1 MERKLA
7 TALFVDLVDSTAL
20 VSSSDPEVARRR
32 VTGFFDRVKAQIDA
46 YGGTVE
52 KFAGDAV
59 LAVFGVPTAHEDDAE
74 RAVRAALAI
83 VETAD
88 GDLPVRVGIEAGELV
103 VEDGDSTFATG
114 EALNVAARLQQSASP
129 GEILIGPTAHGLTAD
144 RVVTELRAGERL
156 KGLREGLEVRRVV
169 CTERPMGRPLN
180 VVAPY
185 VGREEELEL
194 LENAYARAVRDRRA
208 HLVTIFGDPG
218 MGKSRLA
225 REFFAG
231 LERTTVLT
239 GRSLPFGEG
248 LAYRP
253 LAEMVQAAAGIS
265 PDDSPEEAFEK
276 LREACSSDAV
286 ADLLGLAAGVLDT
299 VSGTRRGQE
308 IAWAAHEWAV
318 NLAEAQPL
326 VIGFE
331 DLHWAEEPLL
341 DLVEHLADRIDDA
354 PVLIVCLARPEL
366 LESRPGWGG
375 GRRRSISID
384 LAPLADE
391 EAEQLLDA
399 LVAGAALPGGLRSA
413 LLEKTEGNPLFVE
426 ETVRML
432 AEQRDGGAVR
442 IPDTVQALIA
452 SRIDRLPP
460 NSRSVVRHG
469 ALVGRVFWR
478 GAVAELDP
486 ELDVDAA
493 LDDLVDRQLLTREPL
508 STISGETAFRFRH
521 ILIRDVAY
529 GGLAKGERARLHQA
543 FAAWLRSR
551 SVDELVEAQAFHLDR
566 AAALLAELDGQ
577 VPADLRAEAAD
588 VLERAGC
595 RALAREA
602 NRTARRLLLRS
613 IELEPSL
620 ARRFHAAR
628 AAWRMWE
635 LPAAADEMD
644 EVRTLAQATGE
655 RTIEGLALTQLAE
668 IVLNRHADVEQGRT
682 LGLEALDLLA
692 GAPGDARSEAL
703 TLLSSIGWW
712 EGDLE
717 SVERYTGEALE
728 IAREA
733 NRPDLESLAL
743 GELAAAHLARLEL
756 SRADSV
762 LDAAAALAES
772 SGSLS
777 ATAWVARVRGSIHL
791 RRGRFDDAEREFHAA
806 RDLFDEIG
814 AASEAGRTQQL
825 EGLAV
830 WQGGDPERAEQIVR
844 EAVRSLLALQERAK
858 VIEAQRTLAELV
870 LAKGHVE
877 EAERWARSA
886 VETVGMQDT
895 MSRANVRMVFGLVR
909 AAQGRDD
916 EAELLLRDA
925 IDSLA
930 ATDYRNSEPE
940 PLAAYARFLRDRGR
954 DDEAVVVE
962 DRLAALLQP
971 ESAAPII

>member
-20 VSSSDPEVARRR
+20 VAAHDPEIARRR
-32 VTGFFDRVKAQIDA
+32 VTGFFERVRTHIET

-52 KFAGDAV
+52 KFAGDSV

-74 RAVRAALAI
+74 RAVRAAVAI
-83 VETAD
+83 VESGD
-88 GDLPVRVGIEAGELV
+88 GELPVRIGIEAGEV
-103 VEDGDSTFATG
+103 VVDDGDSTFATG
-114 EALNVAARLQQSASP
+114 EALNVAARLQQSAEP
-129 GEILIGPTAHGLTAD
+129 GEILMGPTACGLAAG
-144 RVVTELRAGERL
+144 VVTEPLGQRPLRGFP
-156 KGLREGLEVRRVV
+156 GGFEVRRVV
-169 CTERPMGRPLN
+169 CAQRPTGRPLN
-180 VVAPY
+180 VDAPY
-185 VGREEELEL
+185 VGREEELDL
-194 LENAYARAVRDRRA
+194 LENAFARAVRDRRA
-208 HLVTIFGDPG
+208 QLVTIFGEPG
-218 MGKSRLA
+218 IGKSRLA

-231 LERTTVLT
+231 LERTTVLS

-265 PDDSPEEAFEK
+265 PDDSTEEAFEK

-286 ADLLGLAAGVLDT
+286 ADLLGLASGVLDT
-299 VSGTRRGQE
+299 VSGSGRRSQE
-308 IAWAAHEWAV
+308 IAWAAQEWAV
-318 NLAEAQPL
+318 SLAEAQPL
-326 VIGFE
+326 VLGFE

-354 PVLIVCLARPEL
+354 PVLILCLARPEL
-366 LESRPGWGG
+366 LESRSGWGG
-375 GRRRSISID
+375 GRRRSIAID
-384 LAPLADE
+384 LGPLPE
-391 EAEQLLDA
+391 SETEVLVDA
-399 LVAGAALPGGLRSA
+399 LVADAILPDDVRRA
-413 LLEKTEGNPLFVE
+413 LLDKTEGNPLFVE

-432 AEQRDGGAVR
+432 AERREGVSVR

-460 NSRSVVRHG
+460 DSRSVVRHG

-478 GAVAELDP
+478 GAVADLDP
-486 ELDVDAA
+486 ALDVDTA
-493 LDDLVDRQLLTREPL
+493 LADLVERQLLTREPI
-508 STISGETAFRFRH
+508 STVSGEAAYRFRH
-521 ILIRDVAY
+521 VLIRDVAY
-529 GGLAKGERARLHQA
+529 TGLAKGERARLHRT
-543 FAAWLRSR
+543 FAGWLRAR
-551 SVDELVEAQAFHLDR
+551 SADELVEAQAYHLER
-566 AAALLAELDGQ
+566 AASLSAELDGQ
-577 VPADLRAEAAD
+577 IPADLRAEAAE

-595 RALAREA
+595 RALDREA
-602 NRTARRLLLRS
+602 NRTARRLLLRA

-620 ARRFHAAR
+620 ARRFYAAR
-628 AAWRMWE
+628 AAWRLWE
-635 LPAAADEMD
+635 LPAASVEMED
-644 EVRTLAQATGE
+644 VRSLAQAAKE
-655 RTIEGLALTQLAE
+655 RRIEGLALTQLAE
-668 IVLNRHADVEQGRT
+668 IDLNRNADVERART
-682 LGLEALDLLA
+682 LALEALGLLSD
-692 GAPGDARSEAL
+692 APGDARSEAL
-703 TLLSSIGWW
+703 TLSATIGWW

-733 NRPDLESLAL
+733 GRADLESLAL
-743 GELAAAHLARLEL
+743 SEVAAAHLARLQL
-756 SRADSV
+756 TRADAA
-762 LDAAAALAES
+762 LEAAAALAVA

-777 ATAWVARVRGSIHL
+777 AGAWVARVRGSIHL
-791 RRGRFDDAEREFHAA
+791 RRGRFDDAEREFRAA
-806 RDLFDEIG
+806 RELFDEIG
-814 AASEAGRTQQL
+814 AASDAGRTQQL

-830 WQGGDPERAEQIVR
+830 WQGGDADRAEQIVR
-844 EAVRSLLALQERAK
+844 EAVRSLLSLQERAK

-877 EAERWARSA
+877 EAERWALSA

-895 MSRANVRMVFGLVR
+895 MSRSNVRMVLGLVR

-954 DDEAVVVE
+954 DEDASAVE
-962 DRLAALLQP
+962 SRLAELLEP
-971 ESAAPII
+971 EGAARII

>member
-1 MERKLA
+1 
-7 TALFVDLVDSTAL
+7 
-20 VSSSDPEVARRR
+20 
-32 VTGFFDRVKAQIDA
+32 
-46 YGGTVE
+46 
-52 KFAGDAV
+52 
-59 LAVFGVPTAHEDDAE
+59 
-74 RAVRAALAI
+74 
-83 VETAD
+83 
-88 GDLPVRVGIEAGELV
+88 
-103 VEDGDSTFATG
+103 
-114 EALNVAARLQQSASP
+114 
-129 GEILIGPTAHGLTAD
+129 
-144 RVVTELRAGERL
+144 
-156 KGLREGLEVRRVV
+156 
-169 CTERPMGRPLN
+169 
-180 VVAPY
+180 
-185 VGREEELEL
+185 
-194 LENAYARAVRDRRA
+194 
-208 HLVTIFGDPG
+208 
-218 MGKSRLA
+218 
-225 REFFAG
+225 
-231 LERTTVLT
+231 
-239 GRSLPFGEG
+239 
-248 LAYRP
+248 
-253 LAEMVQAAAGIS
+253 
-265 PDDSPEEAFEK
+265 
-276 LREACSSDAV
+276 
-286 ADLLGLAAGVLDT
+286 
-299 VSGTRRGQE
+299 
-308 IAWAAHEWAV
+308 
-318 NLAEAQPL
+318 
-326 VIGFE
+326 
-331 DLHWAEEPLL
+331 
-341 DLVEHLADRIDDA
+341 
-354 PVLIVCLARPEL
+354 
-366 LESRPGWGG
+366 
-375 GRRRSISID
+375 
-384 LAPLADE
+384 
-391 EAEQLLDA
+391 
-399 LVAGAALPGGLRSA
+399 
-413 LLEKTEGNPLFVE
+413 
-426 ETVRML
+426 
-432 AEQRDGGAVR
+432 
-442 IPDTVQALIA
+442 
-452 SRIDRLPP
+452 
-460 NSRSVVRHG
+460 
-469 ALVGRVFWR
+469 
-478 GAVAELDP
+478 VAELDP

-493 LDDLVDRQLLTREPL
+493 IDDLVDRQLLTREPL
-508 STISGETAFRFRH
+508 SMITGETAFRFRH

-529 GGLAKGERARLHQA
+529 GGLAKGERARLHRS
-543 FAAWLRSR
+543 FAGWLRSR
-551 SVDELVEAQAFHLDR
+551 STDELVEAQAFHLDR
-566 AAALLAELDGQ
+566 AAALLAELEGQ

-628 AAWRMWE
+628 AAWRLWE
-635 LPAAADEMD
+635 LPAASDEME
-644 EVRTLAQATGE
+644 EVRTQAETAGE

-743 GELAAAHLARLEL
+743 GELAAAHVARLEL
-756 SRADSV
+756 SRAESM

-777 ATAWVARVRGSIHL
+777 ATAWVARIRGSIHL
-791 RRGRFDDAEREFHAA
+791 RRGRFDDAAREFHAA

-830 WQGGDPERAEQIVR
+830 WQGGDPDRAEQIVR

-895 MSRANVRMVFGLVR
+895 MSRANVRMVLGLVR

-916 EAELLLRDA
+916 EAELLLQDA

-940 PLAAYARFLRDRGR
+940 PLAAYARFLHERGR
-954 DDEAVVVE
+954 DDEAAALE
-962 DRLAALLQP
+962 ERLARLLEP

>member
-7 TALFVDLVDSTAL
+7 TALFVDLVDSTAF
-20 VSSSDPEVARRR
+20 VSSNDPEVARRR
-32 VTGFFDRVKAQIDA
+32 VTGFFERVKSHVDT

-74 RAVRAALAI
+74 RAVRAAVAI
-83 VETAD
+83 VESGD
-88 GDLPVRVGIEAGELV
+88 GALPVRIGIEAGEVV
-103 VEDGDSTFATG
+103 VEDGDSTFSTG
-114 EALNVAARLQQSASP
+114 EAINVAARLQQSAEP
-129 GEILIGPTAHGLTAD
+129 GEILIGPTAYGLAGG
-144 RVVTELRAGERL
+144 VVTEAVGERSL
-156 KGLREGLEVRRVV
+156 KGFERGLDVRRVV
-169 CTERPMGRPLN
+169 CTERPTGRPLN
-180 VVAPY
+180 VAAPY
-185 VGREEELEL
+185 VGREEELDL
-194 LENAYARAVRDRRA
+194 LENAYARAIRDRRA
-208 HLVTIFGDPG
+208 QLVTIFGDPG
-218 MGKSRLA
+218 IGKSRLA

-286 ADLLGLAAGVLDT
+286 ADLLGLASGVLDT
-299 VSGTRRGQE
+299 VSGGRRGQE

-318 NLAEAQPL
+318 SLAEAQPL
-326 VIGFE
+326 VLGFE
-331 DLHWAEEPLL
+331 DIHWAEEPLL

-354 PVLIVCLARPEL
+354 PVLIVCLARPDL

-375 GRRRSISID
+375 GRRRSIAID
-384 LAPLADE
+384 LGPLPESETEMLVDALIAD
-391 EAEQLLDA
+391 AVLPDDVRRVLLD
-399 LVAGAALPGGLRSA
+399 
-413 LLEKTEGNPLFVE
+413 KTEGNPLFVE

-432 AEQRDGGAVR
+432 AERRDGTAVR

-460 NSRSVVRHG
+460 DSRSVVRHG

-478 GAVAELDP
+478 GAVSELDP
-486 ELDVDAA
+486 ALDVDTA
-493 LDDLVDRQLLTREPL
+493 LADLVDRQLLTREPV
-508 STISGETAFRFRH
+508 STVSGETAFRFRH
-521 ILIRDVAY
+521 VLIRDVAY
-529 GGLAKGERARLHQA
+529 SGLAKGERARLHRA
-543 FAAWLRSR
+543 FAGWLRAR
-551 SVDELVEAQAFHLDR
+551 SADELVEAQAHHLER
-566 AAALLAELDGQ
+566 AASLSAELDGQ
-577 VPADLRAEAAD
+577 IPADLRAEAAE

-595 RALAREA
+595 RALDREA
-602 NRTARRLLLRS
+602 NRTARRLLLRA

-620 ARRFHAAR
+620 ERQFYAAR
-628 AAWRMWE
+628 AAWRLWE
-635 LPAAADEMD
+635 LPAASLEMED
-644 EVRTLAQATGE
+644 VRSLAKAAGD

-668 IVLNRHADVEQGRT
+668 IDLNRNADVDRGRT
-682 LGLEALDLLA
+682 LGLEALELLSA
-692 GAPGDARSEAL
+692 APGDARSEAL

-712 EGDLE
+712 GGDLE
-717 SVERYTGEALE
+717 SVERYMGEALE

-733 NRPDLESLAL
+733 GRADLESLAL
-743 GELAAAHLARLEL
+743 SEVAAAHLARLQL
-756 SRADSV
+756 ARAETV
-762 LDAAAALAES
+762 LAAAAALAES

-777 ATAWVARVRGSIHL
+777 AAAWVARVRGSIHL
-791 RRGRFDDAEREFHAA
+791 RRGSFDEAAKEFRAA
-806 RDLFDEIG
+806 RELFDEIG
-814 AASEAGRTQQL
+814 ATSDAGRTQQL

-830 WQGGDPERAEQIVR
+830 WQGGEPERAEQLVR
-844 EAVRSLLALQERAK
+844 EAVRTLLSLQERAK

-877 EAERWARSA
+877 EAERWALSA

-895 MSRANVRMVFGLVR
+895 MSRSNVRMVLGLVR

-940 PLAAYARFLRDRGR
+940 PLAAYARFLRSRGR
-954 DDEAVVVE
+954 DEEACQVE
-962 DRLAALLQP
+962 GRLAELLEP
-971 ESAAPII
+971 EDAARII

>member
-20 VSSSDPEVARRR
+20 VASHDPEIARRR
-32 VTGFFDRVKAQIDA
+32 VTGFFERVKEHVDA
-46 YGGTVE
+46 YGGKVE

-59 LAVFGVPTAHEDDAE
+59 LAVFGVPVAHEDDAE
-74 RAVRAALAI
+74 RAVRAAMAI
-83 VETAD
+83 VETGD
-88 GDLPVRVGIEAGELV
+88 GELPVRIGIEAGEVV

-114 EALNVAARLQQSASP
+114 EAINVAARLQQTADP
-129 GEILIGPTAHGLTAD
+129 GEILIGPTAAGLAAG
-144 RVVTELRAGERL
+144 VVTEPLGEREL
-156 KGLREGLEVRRVV
+156 KGFAAGVDVRRVV
-169 CTERPMGRPLN
+169 CTERPTGRPLN
-180 VVAPY
+180 VVASY

-194 LENAYARAVRDRRA
+194 LANAFARAVRDHRA
-208 HLVTIFGDPG
+208 QLVTIFGDPG
-218 MGKSRLA
+218 IGKSRLA

-265 PDDSPEEAFEK
+265 PDDSPEEAFDK

-286 ADLLGLAAGVLDT
+286 ADLLGLASGVLDT
-299 VSGTRRGQE
+299 VSGGRRGQE
-308 IAWAAHEWAV
+308 IAWAAQEWAA

-326 VIGFE
+326 VLGFE

-366 LESRPGWGG
+366 LETRPGWGG
-375 GRRRSISID
+375 GRRRSIAID
-384 LAPLADE
+384 LGPLREDE
-391 EAEQLLDA
+391 TEVLVDA
-399 LVAGAALPGGLRSA
+399 LVADSVLPPDVRQA
-413 LLEKTEGNPLFVE
+413 LLDKTEGNPLFVE

-432 AEQRDGGAVR
+432 TERRDGVAVR

-460 NSRSVVRHG
+460 DSRSVVRHG
-469 ALVGRVFWR
+469 ALVGRVFWQ

-486 ELDVDAA
+486 TLDVDAA
-493 LDDLVDRQLLTREPL
+493 LSDLVDRQLLTREPI

-521 ILIRDVAY
+521 VLIRDVAY
-529 GGLAKGERARLHQA
+529 GGLGKGERARLHRA
-543 FAAWLRSR
+543 FAAWLQTRSTE
-551 SVDELVEAQAFHLDR
+551 ELVEAQAYHLER
-566 AAALLAELDGQ
+566 AASLSAELDGLI
-577 VPADLRAEAAD
+577 PAELRAEAAEA
-588 VLERAGC
+588 LERAGC
-595 RALAREA
+595 RALDREA
-602 NRTARRLLLRS
+602 NRTARRLLLRA

-620 ARRFHAAR
+620 DRQLQAAR
-628 AAWRMWE
+628 AAWRLWE
-635 LPAAADEMD
+635 LPAASVEMED
-644 EVRTLAQATGE
+644 VRSRAKASGE
-655 RTIEGLALTQLAE
+655 RTVEGLALTQLAE
-668 IVLNRHADVEQGRT
+668 IVLNRNADVEEART
-682 LGLEALDLLA
+682 LGLEALELLA
-692 GAPGDARSEAL
+692 DAPGDARSEAL
-703 TLLSSIGWW
+703 TLLSSVGWW
-712 EGDLE
+712 QGDLE

-733 NRPDLESLAL
+733 GRADLESLAL
-743 GELAAAHLARLEL
+743 SEVAAAHLARLQL
-756 SRADSV
+756 TRADAV
-762 LDAAAALAES
+762 LDDAAALAVS

-777 ATAWVARVRGSIHL
+777 AAAWAARVRGSVHL
-791 RRGRFDDAEREFHAA
+791 RRG
-806 RDLFDEIG
+806 LFDEAERQFRTARGLFEEVG
-814 AASEAGRTQQL
+814 AASDAGRTQQL

-830 WQGGDPERAEQIVR
+830 WQGGDPDRAEQIVR
-844 EAVRSLLALQERAK
+844 EAVRTLLSLQERAK

-877 EAERWARSA
+877 EAERWALSA

-895 MSRANVRMVFGLVR
+895 MSRSNVRMVLGLVR

-916 EAELLLRDA
+916 EAELLLRSA

-930 ATDYRNSEPE
+930 STDYRNSEPE

-954 DDEAVVVE
+954 GEEA
-962 DRLAALLQP
+962 AALEERLDELLEP
-971 ESAAPII
+971 EGAARII